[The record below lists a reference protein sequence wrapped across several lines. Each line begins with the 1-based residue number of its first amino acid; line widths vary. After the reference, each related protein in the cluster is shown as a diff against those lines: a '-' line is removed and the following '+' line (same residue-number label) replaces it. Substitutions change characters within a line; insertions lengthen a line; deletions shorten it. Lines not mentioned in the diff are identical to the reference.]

1 MKKIYIF
8 GHKNPDTD
16 SVTSAITLSYLKNSL
31 GFNAEPRVLGKLN
44 NETKFVLNYFKIK
57 EPRYLEDVKLQIR
70 DLNYYKDYYLPETSS
85 IKKTYD
91 YLIEKDITGIPIV
104 DSNKKLKGITT
115 LKDIAKKII
124 DVNYNTLNT
133 SYNNILETLDG
144 EEILKFDDEING
156 NLLVATFKSTT
167 FLNQIELT
175 NNDILIVGDR
185 HSILEYAV
193 KSKVKMIILVG
204 NNTIKP
210 NMLKIA
216 KKNKINIISTSYDS
230 FHTAKLVILSDYIK
244 NILSSNRSYRFTET
258 DYYDEFISLATKL
271 KYNNYPIVGKNDT
284 CKGLI
289 RITDTLKKNKKKVI
303 LVDHNEYEQSVDG
316 IEEAEIIE
324 VIDHHR
330 IGNISTNNPI
340 NFRNMSVGSTNT
352 IVYNLYLENKVDIT
366 YEMAGLMI
374 SGILSDTLGLTSP
387 TTTKKDIEAVLS
399 LSNILKVDYNEYFME
414 MMREGTSLKGLSI
427 IDILN
432 QDMKAYEVNN
442 KTYCICQVT
451 TLDHDYILN
460 NKEEYLK
467 EIENIKNYNKYDAV
481 LFLITNIVD
490 NGSYLLYSKDSE
502 EYIKVIFNTN
512 TVKQG
517 IFLKKIVSRKKQV
530 VSKLGEI

>member
-16 SVTSAITLSYLKNSL
+16 SVTSAISLSYLKNSL
-31 GFNAEPRVLGKLN
+31 GLNTEPRVLGKIN
-44 NETKFVLNYFKIK
+44 NETKFVLEHFKIK
-57 EPRYLEDVKLQIR
+57 EPKYLEDVKLQIR
-70 DLNYYKDYYLPETSS
+70 DLTYYKDYFLSETSS
-85 IKKTYD
+85 IKETYD

-104 DSNKKLKGITT
+104 DENKKLKGITT
-115 LKDIAKKII
+115 LKDIARKVI
-124 DVNYNTLNT
+124 DVNYNSLNT
-133 SYNNILETLDG
+133 SYNNILKTLEG
-144 EEILKFDDEING
+144 EEILHFDDEICG
-156 NLLVATFKSTT
+156 NLLVATFRSTT
-167 FLNQIELT
+167 FLNQIELN

-204 NNTIKP
+204 NNSIKP
-210 NMLKIA
+210 SMLKLA

-230 FHTAKLVILSDYIK
+230 FHTAKLVVLSDYIK

-271 KYNNYPIVGKNDT
+271 KYNNYPIVGKNNV

-303 LVDHNEYEQSVDG
+303 LVDHNEYEQSVEG
-316 IEEAEIIE
+316 IEEADIIE

-330 IGNISTNNPI
+330 IGNISTNSPI

-352 IVYNLYLENKVDIT
+352 IIYNLYLENKIDIP

-399 LSNILKVDYNEYFME
+399 LSKILKVDYNDYFME
-414 MMREGTSLKGLSI
+414 MMKAGTSLKGLSI
-427 IDILN
+427 TDILN
-432 QDMKAYEVNN
+432 QDMKVYEVNDRS
-442 KTYCICQVT
+442 YAICQVT
-451 TLDHDYILN
+451 TLDKDFILD
-460 NKEEYLK
+460 NKESYLE
-467 EIENIKNYNKYDAV
+467 EINKIKTTNKYSAV
-481 LFLITNIVD
+481 LFLITNIID
-490 NGSYLLYSKDSE
+490 NGSYLLYSEDAEDYVS
-502 EYIKVIFNTN
+502 IIFNVDK
-512 TVKQG
+512 VKQG
-517 IFLKKIVSRKKQV
+517 IFLNKIVSRKKQV
-530 VSKLGEI
+530 VSRLGEI